1 MAIDLSLFSSLAEWG
16 QSLDWFSGHQTWVL
30 MQAVRE
36 VDVLGQMQQGWNNF
50 VESGQ
55 VWALVIGVVVG
66 YMFRFFTG

>member
-1 MAIDLSLFSSLAEWG
+1 
-16 QSLDWFSGHQTWVL
+16 